1 MIRESGPNTSSV
13 ERLKVLRVIRGLP
26 SSRVVGEGP
35 ELDGRRL
42 ISLRGGN
49 RGNPG
54 DGDQCSRA
62 PNLGGLLI
70 EISVKARRA
79 AWGSPCRCGFSHD
92 SAPELGAFCAA
103 SEPRTKARARRG
115 WNDDQTMR

>member
-1 MIRESGPNTSSV
+1 MIRESGPNTSSI

-54 DGDQCSRA
+54 DGDSM
-62 PNLGGLLI
+62 L
-70 EISVKARRA
+70 
-79 AWGSPCRCGFSHD
+79 
-92 SAPELGAFCAA
+92 A
-103 SEPRTKARARRG
+103 SSQSWRIVDR
-115 WNDDQTMR
+115 D